1 MVYSNPQPPKE
12 SKRSKSSSKIF
23 KIWNSLKNTMKS
35 WHLSHPSH
43 PSHPLR
49 APGKSPRSSEPS
61 GIKSAAASMCCT
73 CYNAPGLGQDA

>member
-43 PSHPLR
+43 PLR